1 MSNYITTKW
10 DVIIAGGGP
19 AGFFAAIR
27 CAELNPK
34 LRVLIIEQSSQ
45 TLGKVLISGGGRCN
59 VTHACFDPA
68 QLVGF
73 YPRGG
78 MALRGAFTRFQPAD
92 TIKWFEVHGVKLKTE
107 SDGRMF
113 PVTDSSETIANCLR
127 EAAKNSG
134 VKVHVGTSLLKVE
147 KNQRGGFRLEV
158 RKAGVATEGRDRNA
172 HVEPSVALSSSK
184 GRNARVEPSV
194 ALSSSKGRNTCVEPS
209 VALSSSKGR
218 NKAEVLPL
226 QTKKLLI
233 ATGSDA
239 KTREIIKSLGH
250 AIEEPVPSLFTFNV
264 KDERIEGLAGVAVEN
279 VTLKMDALTQG
290 GPILITHWGLSGPA
304 VLRLSAWGARIL
316 SDKKYRSSLTVNWL
330 GDYKLDSTLEVL
342 QRNKDW
348 HENARKKIA
357 AQPAFSQIP
366 VRLWK
371 QLTQFI
377 GDKNWGDISKV
388 ELRKLGNELTAGE
401 FTISGKGQFKEEF
414 VTCGGVNLNEVD
426 FKTMQS
432 RIVDDLFFA
441 GEVLDIDGLTG
452 GFNFQS
458 SWTTG
463 WRAGTTLGS

>member
-1 MSNYITTKW
+1 MSKQTQTNW
-10 DVIIAGGGP
+10 DVIVAGGGP

-34 LRVLIIEQSSQ
+34 LRVLMIEKSSQ
-45 TLGKVLISGGGRCN
+45 TLGKVLVSGGGRCN

-68 QLVGF
+68 ELVKF

-92 TIKWFEVHGVKLKTE
+92 TVKWFEEHGVRLKTE
-107 SDGRMF
+107 ADNRMF

-127 EAAKNSG
+127 ETAQNAR
-134 VKVHVGTSLLKVE
+134 VKIQLGTSLQKVE
-147 KNQRGGFRLEV
+147 KNSKGGFNLEV
-158 RKAGVATEGRDRNA
+158 REG
-172 HVEPSVALSSSK
+172 
-184 GRNARVEPSV
+184 
-194 ALSSSKGRNTCVEPS
+194 
-209 VALSSSKGR
+209 
-218 NKAEVLPL
+218 AEFFPL

-233 ATGSDA
+233 ATGSDS
-239 KTREIIKSLGH
+239 KTREIVKSLGH
-250 AIEEPVPSLFTFNV
+250 SIEETVPSLFTFNV
-264 KDERIEGLAGVAVEN
+264 NDKRIDGLAGVAVEN
-279 VTLKMDALTQG
+279 VTLKMDSLTQS
-290 GPILITHWGLSGPA
+290 GPMLITHWGLSGPA

-316 SDKKYRSSLTVNWL
+316 FEKKYRSTLTVNWL
-330 GDYKLDSTLEVL
+330 GDYKLDSALEVL

-357 AQPAFSQIP
+357 TQPAFSQIP

-388 ELRKLGNELTAGE
+388 EMRKLAEELTAGE
-401 FTISGKGQFKEEF
+401 FSIKGKGIFKEEF

-432 RIVDDLFFA
+432 RMVDDLFFA
-441 GEVLDIDGLTG
+441 GEVLDIDGITG

-463 WRAGTTLGS
+463 WLAGSALSSE